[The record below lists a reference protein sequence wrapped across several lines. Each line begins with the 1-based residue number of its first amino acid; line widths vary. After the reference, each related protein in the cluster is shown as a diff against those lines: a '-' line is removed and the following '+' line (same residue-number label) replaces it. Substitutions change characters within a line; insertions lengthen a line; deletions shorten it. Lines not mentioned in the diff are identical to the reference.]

1 MHRIE
6 VNCETGEI
14 IEIPLAEEEVAELEA
29 EHAKEQAAA
38 AERASTPPLTA
49 RERLEAAGFSI
60 PELRELLLGAD
71 DGDES

>member
-14 IEIPLAEEEVAELEA
+14 TEIPLTEEEL
-29 EHAKEQAAA
+29 KEITPSLPPAPPQA
-38 AERASTPPLTA
+38 PLTA

-60 PELRELLLGAD
+60 AELRELLLGAD
-71 DGDES
+71 DGGES

>member
-14 IEIPLAEEEVAELEA
+14 TEIPLTPEEIADRE
-29 EHAKEQAAA
+29 AAA
-38 AERASTPPLTA
+38 AEAEQLVASEQVVAPLTA

-60 PELRELLLGAD
+60 AELRELLLGAD